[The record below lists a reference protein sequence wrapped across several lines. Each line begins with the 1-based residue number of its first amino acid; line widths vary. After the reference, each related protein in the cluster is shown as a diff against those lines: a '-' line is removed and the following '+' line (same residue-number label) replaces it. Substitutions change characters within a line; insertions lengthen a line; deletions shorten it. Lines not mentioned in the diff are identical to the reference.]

1 LREAAMDKSF
11 DRQSWAVVAFG
22 WALALWATLS

>member
-1 LREAAMDKSF
+1 MDQSF